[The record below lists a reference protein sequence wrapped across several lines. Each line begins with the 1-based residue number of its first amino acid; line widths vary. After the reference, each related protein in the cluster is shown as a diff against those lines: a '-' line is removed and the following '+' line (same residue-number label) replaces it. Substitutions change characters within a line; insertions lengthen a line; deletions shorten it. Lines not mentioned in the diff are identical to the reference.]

1 MDHFILPW
9 SAGRLWLLEGVSPYD
24 EMVLKQ
30 GEEVIDQSSYL
41 NELPDTSVLFEPV
54 INLIFYLPFSLVPY
68 ELSRAIW
75 MTLLVIVSGLIGYL
89 SLKLS
94 RWEVTRA
101 EKVGIIFFT
110 IFWMPGVNAA
120 FKGVLSPIIIMLILL
135 SIYLILQGYD
145 TKSGFILALTFGSL
159 PTTGLV
165 IAFLIIWGISRR
177 RWSIL
182 KAYFFGVVFL
192 LAVTILLLPSW
203 PLDWLRIVY
212 DLFGN
217 GEWIRTPLMNL
228 AGLLPGIANYLSIFL
243 HVALAIYLLF
253 LVITLLARKKKS
265 FTWNVLAMLVIA
277 YLLHV
282 KPSINQL
289 FLLLPAMFMVCKY
302 ASERWRLFGRIFTW
316 ILLISIFSA
325 PWLLVNPELL
335 FDTKLSIPMLML
347 SLPILVVVGMIWIR
361 WWVLKIPRLPFEP

>member
-1 MDHFILPW
+1 
-9 SAGRLWLLEGVSPYD
+9 
-24 EMVLKQ
+24 
-30 GEEVIDQSSYL
+30 
-41 NELPDTSVLFEPV
+41 
-54 INLIFYLPFSLVPY
+54 
-68 ELSRAIW
+68 

-94 RWEVTRA
+94 GWEVTRA
-101 EKVGIIFFT
+101 EKVGVIFFT

-145 TKSGFILALTFGSL
+145 TKAGFILALTFGSL

-182 KAYFFGVVFL
+182 KAYFSGVVFL

-217 GEWIRTPLMNL
+217 REWIRTPLMDL
-228 AGLLPGIANYLSIFL
+228 AGILPGIANYLSIFL
-243 HVALAIYLLF
+243 HIALTIYLLF
-253 LVITLLARKKKS
+253 LVITLLAWKKKS
-265 FTWNVLAMLVIA
+265 FTWNVLAMLVVA
-277 YLLHV
+277 YLFHV

-289 FLLLPAMFMVCKY
+289 FLLLPALFMVCKH
-302 ASERWRLFGRIFTW
+302 ASERWRLFGRIFAW

-335 FDTKLSIPMLML
+335 FDTKLSIPILML
-347 SLPILVVVGMIWIR
+347 SLPILVFVGMIWIR
-361 WWVLKIPRLPFEP
+361 WWALKIPRLPLEP